1 MPSALRPL
9 ALTLATLCCSLPAWS
24 AQPDTPAGT
33 PAGLATTL
41 PWQAGAGMLRAEALS
56 EAPLPGRTQ
65 PGSALSKPGKELDA
79 RMLYKVLLA
88 EIAGRRGEVLLA
100 SNLYADLARSTLDA
114 QILRRATEI
123 ALYARQGRQALE
135 MAQLWVQHAPNSPQ
149 AHLML
154 AGILLSLE
162 QPEAATSQLASFLRL
177 SLAQPAAD
185 GDGDEEAVAPALGN
199 LELPP
204 DEADLFLH
212 LEQIHRQLQ
221 RYSDKAVV
229 RRMVDELSLPYQA
242 MAPAQYFRAQAA
254 LAARDEVASLA
265 AIEAA
270 LTARPTWQRALLF
283 KAQLQQR
290 SSSTLAEATLA
301 DHLRRHPQA
310 AEVRLAYA
318 RSLIAAKQYA
328 KARQQFEILLKQQPD
343 HGEVRYAM
351 ALLSMQLGEPQQ
363 AEPQLKLLLEQGHG
377 NAAQLRYFLGQIAEF
392 DGRSLEA
399 LSWYEAVSPGEHFLP
414 ARTRAAQLLLRQGRL
429 ADGQLL
435 LRAAARQH
443 PEAEVQLWI
452 AESQLLVA
460 GKQLAA
466 AHELLAAYLKSQP
479 EQPELLYET
488 ALLAERVGQFDV
500 MERHLRKLIRLK
512 PDDAHA
518 YNALG
523 YALADHNLRLAEAAE
538 LLDKALSLAPDDAF
552 ILDSKGWLH
561 YRQGDHA
568 RALELLTR
576 AYELRADA
584 EIAAHLG
591 EVQWVSGQQ
600 AEARQTWQAASEAHP
615 DNGALQAT
623 MQRFL
628 QPPPVTPSAP

>member
-1 MPSALRPL
+1 M
-9 ALTLATLCCSLPAWS
+9 
-24 AQPDTPAGT
+24 
-33 PAGLATTL
+33 
-41 PWQAGAGMLRAEALS
+41 
-56 EAPLPGRTQ
+56 
-65 PGSALSKPGKELDA
+65 
-79 RMLYKVLLA
+79 
-88 EIAGRRGEVLLA
+88 
-100 SNLYADLARSTLDA
+100 
-114 QILRRATEI
+114 
-123 ALYARQGRQALE
+123 
-135 MAQLWVQHAPNSPQ
+135 
-149 AHLML
+149 
-154 AGILLSLE
+154 
-162 QPEAATSQLASFLRL
+162 
-177 SLAQPAAD
+177 
-185 GDGDEEAVAPALGN
+185 
-199 LELPP
+199 
-204 DEADLFLH
+204 
-212 LEQIHRQLQ
+212 
-221 RYSDKAVV
+221 
-229 RRMVDELSLPYQA
+229 
-242 MAPAQYFRAQAA
+242 
-254 LAARDEVASLA
+254 
-265 AIEAA
+265 
-270 LTARPTWQRALLF
+270 
-283 KAQLQQR
+283 
-290 SSSTLAEATLA
+290 
-301 DHLRRHPQA
+301 
-310 AEVRLAYA
+310 
-318 RSLIAAKQYA
+318 
-328 KARQQFEILLKQQPD
+328 
-343 HGEVRYAM
+343 
-351 ALLSMQLGEPQQ
+351 
-363 AEPQLKLLLEQGHG
+363 
-377 NAAQLRYFLGQIAEF
+377 
-392 DGRSLEA
+392 
-399 LSWYEAVSPGEHFLP
+399 
-414 ARTRAAQLLLRQGRL
+414 
-429 ADGQLL
+429 
-435 LRAAARQH
+435 
-443 PEAEVQLWI
+443 QLWI